1 MDEVSL
7 REWILFAVVEEDPAS
22 KVYYDDIA
30 KINKLIDG
38 IDFNLLKIPKLEF
51 LDQDG
56 KPYPIEKARAEREGL
71 YNLLSAQRTTAEEDL
86 ELAER
91 NLKNHNDWRRSMG
104 VELIKGEEDKNTDT
118 CTWFVR
124 LYGTDDAKELEDLL
138 IEKEDW
144 PGIKLACG
152 VKNHDPPI
160 PPWTGRSTS
169 PPDGTKVQDLTDYT
183 LLQVNIAGARIARI
197 PAGVG
202 LIQQLD
208 RGSSNIY
215 AEEFGIFYGSFE
227 SGRKSGYG
235 IEIDDIGVYAGAY
248 EDGGKR
254 GRGRLDLADG
264 TTITATFGVKL
275 QRKVPECKAFIN
287 PYKEGEPNGQ
297 VEVLFSDGGY
307 YRGNMEN
314 GRIQGQG
321 DYQSAMNE
329 VVSGTFM
336 DGILH
341 GEKGFIQNQI
351 EDVYM
356 GTFRHGELHGRGVY
370 QNKRGDSY
378 EGYWMH
384 NMRHGRGVA
393 NYTRSG
399 CYRGYFVNN
408 IKHGKGS
415 LEYGYSKDRVL
426 GKKKKAD
433 QSTSPKKD
441 PATSKEAPGDGNS
454 DKKSGSPAKSNASPK
469 TKKKDAPLPTASSMQ
484 AAAEEEAL
492 ARDLSEFNTIYQGYF
507 FGGNIS
513 NKGCT
518 MNTRI
523 QMPGIISRLDPR
535 ATYGI
540 TKVLKREE
548 RQQKSAN
555 HSVERFNDIEGHIR
569 DEIQRKKIK
578 IFNQQKH
585 FTKKTMYAA
594 DVYGLSQGAI
604 HEFESKLHLRK
615 ERLNNLTEDNHLY
628 KKALVPRL
636 RIPNNASN
644 EFLRKAFERIK
655 PDANE
660 VDPAEQV
667 DENVLKILL
676 SDFEE
681 VQERQRFLKYDRIWQ
696 RAEDAY
702 VGNRSA
708 AV

>member
-1 MDEVSL
+1 MYQKVKAEKLRAEKERALYANLKNGKGRGGQLDSPEVLRKPQDIRDDPRYEGQTQFMIDWVPMKCRDEKTPVDEISL

-56 KPYPIEKARAEREGL
+56 KPYPIEKARAEREAL

-169 PPDGTKVQDLTDYT
+169 PPDGSKVQDITDYT
-183 LLQVNIAGARIARI
+183 LLQVNIGGARIARI
-197 PAGVG
+197 PA
-202 LIQQLD
+202 
-208 RGSSNIY
+208 
-215 AEEFGIFYGSFE
+215 
-227 SGRKSGYG
+227 
-235 IEIDDIGVYAGAY
+235 
-248 EDGGKR
+248 
-254 GRGRLDLADG
+254 
-264 TTITATFGVKL
+264 
-275 QRKVPECKAFIN
+275 
-287 PYKEGEPNGQ
+287 
-297 VEVLFSDGGY
+297 
-307 YRGNMEN
+307 
-314 GRIQGQG
+314 
-321 DYQSAMNE
+321 
-329 VVSGTFM
+329 
-336 DGILH
+336 
-341 GEKGFIQNQI
+341 
-351 EDVYM
+351 
-356 GTFRHGELHGRGVY
+356 
-370 QNKRGDSY
+370 
-378 EGYWMH
+378 
-384 NMRHGRGVA
+384 
-393 NYTRSG
+393 G

-426 GKKKKAD
+426 GKKKKAE
-433 QSTSPKKD
+433 QSASPKKD
-441 PATSKEAPGDGNS
+441 PTTSKEAPGDGKS
-454 DKKSGSPAKSNASPK
+454 DKKNGSPAKSNASPK
-469 TKKKDAPLPTASSMQ
+469 TKKNDTPLPTASSMQ

-492 ARDLSEFNTIYQGYF
+492 ARDLSEFNMIYQGYF